1 MIDRVQAN
9 AAPLNPRIDLARV
22 SRMVAICAQQTAG
35 ADGLQIRTA
44 AEPDLAGPCDVV
56 PSAWSGPRRGTVLP
70 TYSRVPSA
78 SRMKR
83 PTSARAIDERTGPVP
98 PRAI

>member
-1 MIDRVQAN
+1 MIDRIQAN
-9 AAPLNPRIDLARV
+9 VAPLKSKDRFGPC
-22 SRMVAICAQQTAG
+22 VANGRYLRT
-35 ADGLQIRTA
+35 ADGWCRRPANPNSSRARSRRFL
-44 AEPDLAGPCDVV
+44 
-56 PSAWSGPRRGTVLP
+56 RRGSVGLVRPPRETVLP

-83 PTSARAIDERTGPVP
+83 ATSARAIDERTGPGP